1 MTKTWTKEE
10 TDVIECVDTNSGKN
24 LVLHNDDHNSFDWVI
39 ECLVDICQHSYE
51 QAEQCSL
58 LVHYKGKCA
67 VKEGIEERL
76 KPLKDGLSDR
86 GLSATIE

>member
-1 MTKTWTKEE
+1 MTKTWTQE
-10 TDVIECVDTNSGKN
+10 DVKLLELVDVNSGKN

-58 LVHYKGKCA
+58 LVHFKGKCA
-67 VKEGIEERL
+67 VKEGEEEKL
-76 KPLKDGLSDR
+76 KPLKDGLTDR